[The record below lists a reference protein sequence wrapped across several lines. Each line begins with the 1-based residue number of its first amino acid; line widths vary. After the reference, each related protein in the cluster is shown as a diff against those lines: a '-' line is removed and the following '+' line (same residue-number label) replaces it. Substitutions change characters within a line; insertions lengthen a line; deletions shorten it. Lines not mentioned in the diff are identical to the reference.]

1 MTYGLLDANQQ
12 RFNEADD
19 LYGYANW
26 ALSGAPDMIKG
37 TFANDRPLSFDH
49 WMNSF
54 GTAGLA
60 FGGYYSSKNLLSNNS
75 ITYGT
80 TTFPENQIVL
90 YDPDF
95 AASQILNQ
103 PSNITPFGRIITA
116 HAADRMV
123 NPPIGRISTTVTELD
138 YFLNTATSI
147 RKITQ
152 HPLGDT
158 ITLRNTNSHIF
169 EVVVDAQSGNKVIT
183 VITPKK

>member
-60 FGGYYSSKNLLSNNS
+60 FGGYN
-75 ITYGT
+75 
-80 TTFPENQIVL
+80 IV
-90 YDPDF
+90 
-95 AASQILNQ
+95 Q
-103 PSNITPFGRIITA
+103 
-116 HAADRMV
+116 
-123 NPPIGRISTTVTELD
+123 
-138 YFLNTATSI
+138 
-147 RKITQ
+147 
-152 HPLGDT
+152 
-158 ITLRNTNSHIF
+158 
-169 EVVVDAQSGNKVIT
+169 
-183 VITPKK
+183 KKSL

>member
-1 MTYGLLDANQQ
+1 
-12 RFNEADD
+12 
-19 LYGYANW
+19 
-26 ALSGAPDMIKG
+26 
-37 TFANDRPLSFDH
+37 
-49 WMNSF
+49 
-54 GTAGLA
+54 
-60 FGGYYSSKNLLSNNS
+60 
-75 ITYGT
+75 
-80 TTFPENQIVL
+80 
-90 YDPDF
+90 
-95 AASQILNQ
+95 
-103 PSNITPFGRIITA
+103 
-116 HAADRMV
+116 MV